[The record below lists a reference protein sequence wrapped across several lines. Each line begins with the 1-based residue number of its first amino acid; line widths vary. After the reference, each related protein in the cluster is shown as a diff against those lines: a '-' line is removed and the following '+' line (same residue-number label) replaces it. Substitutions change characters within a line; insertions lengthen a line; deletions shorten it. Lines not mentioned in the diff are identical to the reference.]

1 MKIYKYDVPD
11 DMIFRY
17 CHIIKEME
25 NGFSDSLE
33 YARGEIHNQIFD
45 HVGCERSLYRRC
57 DREFNTALNRTLIEL
72 TE

>member
-11 DMIFRY
+11 DMVLRY
-17 CHIIKEME
+17 CRVVKELE
-25 NGFSDSLE
+25 HGFSASLE
-33 YARGEIHNQIFD
+33 CARKVIHDQIFE

-57 DREFNTALNRTLIEL
+57 DREFNTALNKTLIEL